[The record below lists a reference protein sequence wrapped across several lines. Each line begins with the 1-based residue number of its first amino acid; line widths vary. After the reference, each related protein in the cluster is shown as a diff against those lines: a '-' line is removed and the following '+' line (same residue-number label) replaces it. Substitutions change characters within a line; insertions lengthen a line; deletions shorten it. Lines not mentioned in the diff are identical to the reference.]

1 METGPAI
8 FKKFFLPVPLY
19 ERFAGFTQSAW
30 GVKPF
35 SRDHFDLMGNTL
47 DRFES
52 AHMRLSSDIGEFKAF
67 LNTAF
72 STNTLPYQFC
82 LRRNDLMKINAI
94 RYHFNIGPA
103 NTLKLI
109 MCYYLFQSGDFDVS
123 PADLVSS
130 FMLGQEYKYPVLLS
144 REISDLYEYT
154 MSRENTLNKTMYI
167 RAAHFYYTCLSPGIS
182 EFSEGPMF
190 RVDNQCT
197 GWKKFMIQGGPRLK
211 DYVSR
216 MKKETGKPIGT
227 IISNVLYSFLS
238 EYNNNGAAHESA

>member
-1 METGPAI
+1 MMETGPTI

-19 ERFAGFTQSAW
+19 EKFAGFTQSAW

-47 DRFES
+47 ERFES
-52 AHMRLSSDIGEFKAF
+52 VHIRLSSDIGEFKTF

-72 STNTLPYQFC
+72 STHTLPYQSY
-82 LRRNDLMKINAI
+82 LRRSDLDKINKI
-94 RYHFNIGPA
+94 RYRFNIGPA
-103 NTLKLI
+103 NALKLV
-109 MCYYLFQSGDFDVS
+109 MCYYLFQSGDGGFDIS

-130 FMLGQEYKYPVLLS
+130 FMMGQEYKYPVLLS

-154 MSRENTLNKTMYI
+154 MSRENTLNKTMYM
-167 RAAHFYYTCLSPGIS
+167 RAAHFYYTYLSPGIS

-190 RVDNQCT
+190 RVDNQCV
-197 GWKKFMIQGGPRLK
+197 GWKKLMIQGGPRLK

-216 MKKETGKPIGT
+216 MKRKRV
-227 IISNVLYSFLS
+227 NLS
-238 EYNNNGAAHESA
+238 VR